1 MKYVAIFYHHKQNL
15 PIVMEISS
23 HEKFFDC
30 CQVIPTD
37 WAYFMNRETGEI
49 LHTWRQGI

>member
-1 MKYVAIFYHHKQNL
+1 MKYVAIFYHHMQNL

-30 CQVIPTD
+30 CETIPTD
-37 WAYFMNRETGEI
+37 WAYFMNKETGEI